1 MPGYVE
7 QSLVRFKHQRPRKS
21 QHQLYPHVPPKYGA
35 KQKLPEHEDESPIL
49 NKDGK
54 KFVQEV
60 CGTLL
65 YYARVVDCTT
75 LASLGS
81 IATQQSAPTENT
93 MNKINQLLDYAAT
106 HTDVA
111 VTFRASD
118 MVLAAHSNA
127 SFLSKTK

>member
-7 QSLVRFKHQRPRKS
+7 QSLVCFKHQRPQKP
-21 QHQLYPHVPPKYGA
+21 QHQPYPHVLPKYGA
-35 KQKLPEHEDESPIL
+35 KHQFPEHKDESPFL
-49 NKDGK
+49 DKAGK

-60 CGTLL
+60 CGTFL
-65 YYARVVDCTT
+65 YYSQAVNCTM
-75 LASLGS
+75 LAALGS
-81 IATQQSAPTENT
+81 ITAQQLAPTENT

-106 HTDVA
+106 HPDVA

-118 MVLAAHSNA
+118 MVLSAHSNA